1 MPIQINDIDGLTE
14 SAFERAEGDL
24 AIGYVR
30 ISSKKPMKMKLGDA
44 NIQFKHNFNNRIEY
58 NQYNAIRYYCHS
70 REILCLGWFIE
81 RQSSSGTDDQESFG
95 ELRELIKI
103 CLNRNITLAY
113 CELGST
119 LKHPEFFA
127 LIRHAKKIGV
137 KVTVVRDGKVM
148 NVAKTHIKPLHA
160 KVFTKKGDGEH
171 NKFLKEITR
180 REQDP
185 FNEFKIANKISTRRF
200 RTLEHLVDDADPIF
214 RFFLTEET
222 MYSDNPEEWKASKV
236 NNKVISREL
245 HERAHL
251 TVEGYRWNN
260 ELVRRAKLLVLSV
273 LFKNFF
279 IEKQMVRE
287 LWEDGIGKL

>member
-1 MPIQINDIDGLTE
+1 MPIQINDMDGLTQ
-14 SAFERAEGDL
+14 SAFERAKGDL

-30 ISSKKPMKMKLGDA
+30 ISDKKPIKIKQDDK
-44 NIQFKHNFNNRIEY
+44 NFQFKHNFNNRIEY
-58 NQYNAIRYYCHS
+58 NQYNAIRYYCHA
-70 REILCLGWFIE
+70 RQILCLGWFIE
-81 RQSSSGTDDQESFG
+81 RQSSSGTDDQEPFC
-95 ELRELIKI
+95 ELRELIKV
-103 CLNRNITLAY
+103 CLKRNITLTY

-137 KVTVVRDGKVM
+137 KVTVVRDGNVM
-148 NVAKTHIKPLHA
+148 NVAKTHIKPLRA
-160 KVFTKKGDGEH
+160 KTFTKKGNGSH
-171 NKFLKEITR
+171 YKFLKEITR

-185 FNEFKIANKISTRRF
+185 FNEFKIANKISIRRF

-222 MYSDNPEEWKASKV
+222 MYSDNPEEWKASKE

-245 HERAHL
+245 YERAHL

-260 ELVRRAKLLVLSV
+260 ELVRRAKLLVLSN
-273 LFKNFF
+273 LFKKFYL
-279 IEKQMVRE
+279 EKLMVRE